1 MRLTASD
8 IFSVYRPT
16 LCSVRVYLRE
26 QRIPEA
32 EPGAFEKILQTLGQ
46 RHEQSHLATLGAYE
60 DLSAVSQDQRVQQT
74 LEAVRNRVPVIYQGE
89 LTCNTI
95 LGSTHV
101 TIAGRPDFLI
111 LAGEAYLIRDSK
123 LSRKVDDKHHVEVA
137 LQLQL
142 YGWLFEQTV
151 GKPAK
156 RLQVHA
162 GGGNII
168 EVPYDGG
175 TAALTELAH
184 ILKLKCLRAEPYEP
198 LGWTKCSGGCGYY
211 DRCWQQAEER
221 QDVSLVMDVDQGLA
235 RALNGVGITSARQL
249 LANFDAK
256 QLSEFKRPW
265 GKGEQRVG
273 KKAEKILMYAD
284 VLCSGKER
292 TLVTPAVPVRDNY
305 VMFDLEGMPPHLD
318 ELEKIYLW
326 GMKVY
331 GKQPSRFMGV
341 TAGFGVDGDREGWE
355 GFLTAAKKVFDE
367 YGDVP
372 FVHWH
377 HYERVHIE
385 QYVDR
390 FGDRDGIAA
399 RALAN
404 LLDLLPITK
413 NAIAL
418 PLPSYSLKVVEEYV
432 GFRRTQDEYGGSWA
446 MAQFI
451 LATETEDEGERN
463 QRMGEILKYNE
474 EDLAATWAVFEWLR
488 RKTTAAQIP
497 SLAASASDETPSSGI

>member
-8 IFSVYRPT
+8 IFNFYRPT
-16 LCSVRVYLRE
+16 LCALRVYLRE
-26 QRIPEA
+26 QRILEA
-32 EPGAFEKILQTLGQ
+32 EPGVFEEILQTLGQ

-60 DLSAVSQDQRVQQT
+60 DLSAVPPDQRVQRT
-74 LEAVRNRVPVIYQGE
+74 LDAVRTRLPVIYQGE
-89 LTCNTI
+89 LACETTLEGNR
-95 LGSTHV
+95 V
-101 TIAGRPDFLI
+101 TVVGRPDYLI
-111 LAGEAYLIRDSK
+111 LDGDGYLIRDSK
-123 LSRKVDDKHHVEVA
+123 LSRKVDDKHHVEIA

-162 GGGNII
+162 GGGDII

-175 TAALTELAH
+175 TAALAELAH
-184 ILKLKCLRAEPYEP
+184 ILKVKRLGAEPYEP

-211 DRCWQQAEER
+211 DRCWKQAGER

-235 RALNGVGITSARQL
+235 RALNGIGVTSAQQL
-249 LANFDAK
+249 LASFDVK
-256 QLSEFKRPW
+256 GLSEFRRPW

-292 TLVTPAVPVRDNY
+292 TLGTPAVPVHANY
-305 VMFDLEGMPPHLD
+305 VMFDLEGMPPYFD

-326 GMKVY
+326 GVQVY
-331 GKQPSRFMGV
+331 GKQPSGFMGV
-341 TAGFGVDGDREGWE
+341 TAGFGADGDREGWQA
-355 GFLTAAKKVFDE
+355 FLTATKKVFED
-367 YGDVP
+367 YGDIP

-390 FGDRDGIAA
+390 YGDPDGIAA
-399 RALAN
+399 RVSAN

-413 NAIAL
+413 SAIAL

-432 GFRRTQDEYGGSWA
+432 GFKRTQDEFGGSWA

-451 LATETEDEGERN
+451 LATETQDEAERN
-463 QRMGEILKYNE
+463 QRMGEIVKYNE

-488 RKTTAAQIP
+488 NKGTAGQP
-497 SLAASASDETPSSGI
+497 ASKP

>member
-8 IFSVYRPT
+8 IFSLYRPT
-16 LCSVRVYLRE
+16 ACALRVYLRE

-32 EPGAFEKILQTLGQ
+32 EPGVFEEILRTLGQ

-60 DLSAVSQDQRVQQT
+60 DLTDVSPDLRVQRT
-74 LEAVRNRVPVIYQGE
+74 LESVRNRVPVIYQGE
-89 LTCNTI
+89 FACETTLDGTR
-95 LGSTHV
+95 V
-101 TIAGRPDFLI
+101 TLVGRPDFLI
-111 LAGEAYLIRDSK
+111 LDGDAYLIRDSK
-123 LSRKVDDKHHVEVA
+123 LSRKVDDKHHVEIA

-142 YGWLFEQTV
+142 YGWLFEQLV
-151 GKPAK
+151 GTPAK
-156 RLQVHA
+156 RLEVHA
-162 GGGNII
+162 GGGDII

-175 TAALTELAH
+175 TAALAELAQ
-184 ILKLKCLRAEPYEP
+184 ILKVKRLGAEPYEP

-221 QDVSLVMDVDQGLA
+221 QDVSLVMEVDRHLA
-235 RALNGVGITSARQL
+235 RALNGIGVTSAEQL
-249 LANFDAK
+249 LTSFDERR
-256 QLSEFKRPW
+256 LSEFKRPW
-265 GKGEQRVG
+265 GKGFQKVG
-273 KKAEKILMYAD
+273 KKAGKILTYAE

-292 TLVTPAVPVRDNY
+292 TLGTPAVPVHDNY
-305 VMFDLEGMPPHLD
+305 VMFDLEGMPPYLD

-326 GMKVY
+326 GIQVF
-331 GKQPSRFMGV
+331 GKKPSEFMGV
-341 TAGFGVDGDREGWE
+341 TAGFGADGDREGWE
-355 GFLTAAKKVFDE
+355 AFLNAAKKVFED
-367 YGDVP
+367 YGDIR

-390 FGDRDGIAA
+390 YGDPDGIAS
-399 RALAN
+399 RVLAN

-413 NAIAL
+413 SAIAL

-432 GFRRTQDEYGGSWA
+432 GFKRTQDEYGGSWA

-451 LATETEDEGERN
+451 LATETEDEAERN

-488 RKTTAAQIP
+488 SK
-497 SLAASASDETPSSGI
+497 G

>member
-1 MRLTASD
+1 MRLSASD
-8 IFSVYRPT
+8 IISLYRPT
-16 LCSVRVYLRE
+16 LCALRMYLRE
-26 QRIPEA
+26 HCVPEA
-32 EPGAFEKILQTLGQ
+32 EPDVFEEILRKLGE
-46 RHEQSHLATLGAYE
+46 RREQEHLATLGRYE
-60 DLSAVSQDQRVQQT
+60 DMSAVPPNARVQRT
-74 LEAVRNRVPVIYQGE
+74 MDAVRNQVAVVYQGE
-89 LTCNTI
+89 LASEATLDGASITVI
-95 LGSTHV
+95 
-101 TIAGRPDFLI
+101 GRPDFLI
-111 LAGEAYLIRDSK
+111 WDGDGYLVRDSK
-123 LSRKVDDKHHVEVA
+123 LSRKVDDKHHVEIA

-142 YGWLFEQTV
+142 YGWLFERLV
-151 GKPAK
+151 GKPPK

-162 GGGNII
+162 GGGDII
-168 EVPYDGG
+168 EVAYDGG
-175 TAALTELAH
+175 TAALAELTR
-184 ILKLKCLRAEPYEP
+184 ILEVKRLGAEPYEP

-211 DRCWQQAEER
+211 DRCWQHAEAR

-235 RALNGVGITSARQL
+235 RALNGIGITSAEQL
-249 LANFDAK
+249 LTSFDAK

-292 TLVTPAVPVRDNY
+292 KIGSAAVPLLDNY
-305 VMFDLEGMPPHLD
+305 VMFDLEGMPPYLD

-326 GMKVY
+326 GMQVY
-331 GKQPSRFMGV
+331 GERPSEFIGV

-355 GFLTAAKKVFDE
+355 AFLAAARKVFAE
-367 YGDVP
+367 YGDIP

-385 QYVDR
+385 QYIDR
-390 FGDRDGIAA
+390 YGDRDNIAA
-399 RALAN
+399 RVLTN

-413 NAIAL
+413 SAVAL
-418 PLPSYSLKVVEEYV
+418 PLPSYSLKVVEEYI
-432 GFRRTQDEYGGSWA
+432 GFKRTQDEYGGSWA

-451 LATETEDEGERN
+451 LATETQDVGERN

-488 RKTTAAQIP
+488 SKTTGARIP
-497 SLAASASDETPSSGI
+497 FLAASASDEQ

>member
-1 MRLTASD
+1 
-8 IFSVYRPT
+8 
-16 LCSVRVYLRE
+16 
-26 QRIPEA
+26 
-32 EPGAFEKILQTLGQ
+32 
-46 RHEQSHLATLGAYE
+46 
-60 DLSAVSQDQRVQQT
+60 
-74 LEAVRNRVPVIYQGE
+74 
-89 LTCNTI
+89 
-95 LGSTHV
+95 
-101 TIAGRPDFLI
+101 
-111 LAGEAYLIRDSK
+111 
-123 LSRKVDDKHHVEVA
+123 
-137 LQLQL
+137 
-142 YGWLFEQTV
+142 
-151 GKPAK
+151 
-156 RLQVHA
+156 
-162 GGGNII
+162 
-168 EVPYDGG
+168 
-175 TAALTELAH
+175 
-184 ILKLKCLRAEPYEP
+184 
-198 LGWTKCSGGCGYY
+198 
-211 DRCWQQAEER
+211 
-221 QDVSLVMDVDQGLA
+221 
-235 RALNGVGITSARQL
+235 L

-256 QLSEFKRPW
+256 GLSKFKRPR
-265 GKGEQRVG
+265 GKGEQKVG

-292 TLVTPAVPVRDNY
+292 TLVTPAVPVHDNY

-326 GMKVY
+326 GMHVY
-331 GKQPSRFMGV
+331 GKRLSAFIGV

-399 RALAN
+399 RVLAN

-413 NAIAL
+413 NAIVL

-432 GFRRTQDEYGGSWA
+432 GFKRTQKQYGGSWA

-451 LATETEDEGERN
+451 LATETENEGERN

-474 EDLAATWAVFEWLR
+474 EDLAATWTVFEWLR
-488 RKTTAAQIP
+488 RKNTAAQIGT
-497 SLAASASDETPSSGI
+497 SHD